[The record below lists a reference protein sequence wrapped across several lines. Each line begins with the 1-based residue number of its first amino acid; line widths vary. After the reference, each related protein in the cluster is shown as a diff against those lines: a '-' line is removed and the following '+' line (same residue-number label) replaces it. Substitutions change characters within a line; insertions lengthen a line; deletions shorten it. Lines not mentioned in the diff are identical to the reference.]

1 MFTQMVLNNKKDL
14 DLQLLFD
21 VVRFADASLAGR
33 LLTLGKLTLK
43 DVNNC
48 WKLVEIVA
56 KLLLIDR
63 TKDLA
68 YRNEQ

>member
-1 MFTQMVLNNKKDL
+1 MALNNKKDL
-14 DLQLLFD
+14 DLQLLYD
-21 VVRFADASLAGR
+21 VVRFADSLLSGR
-33 LLTLGKLTLK
+33 LLVLGKLTLK

-48 WKLVEIVA
+48 CKLAEILA

-68 YRNEQ
+68 YRSE